1 MAADGS
7 IRVETKLDTKGF
19 EKGLEDVDKMCDNS
33 KKHIEKM
40 ADTLN
45 LTVGVDTSEVQD
57 GLEML
62 DELIKKARENDKT
75 DYTHTVNAQDPI
87 TDSIFPWDTY
97 EEQLKEVNAE
107 MAKMQIQTKAWT
119 DEDKTHFSELQGK
132 AASLQETLER
142 IRASLRKTNEIR
154 YNSDSLSKQMDDY
167 ASKTKEIKKYEEQL
181 IEVKTEMAK
190 MQMQTKFWTEEDKKH
205 FSELQEKA
213 AALKEALKEQQKD
226 DIKSINSD
234 VSGTVAGDD
243 FVSKIKNAEQYEATL
258 EKVKAKMQ
266 TIEQKTAKLAAKKGI
281 DGSDALSANREYQK
295 LKKQYDALIASAN
308 KFKHSSKGSFHAA
321 TDGAKNLGSS
331 MKSAIK
337 TMTKYTLAIFG
348 ARSGFYAVKNAIR
361 QVLSDNEKL
370 NNTVTAMK
378 GAFANALAP
387 VIERVVYWLK
397 YAFAYLNLFVKVLT
411 GVDMAAKYNA
421 KAINKQTEATKKNA
435 KATKEANAQLASFDE
450 KNVQSAN
457 NLNAAD
463 TESESPAAL
472 LDLPDVS
479 GGKFE
484 QICETIKA
492 HINEL
497 EMMLAVALLA
507 TGFILL
513 AVGQIPMGIACI
525 VAGITLAA
533 AAISGWGGLSAQ
545 VQNMITAIMAVAGTA
560 FLVLGIILCASG
572 FKIPVGI
579 AMIAAG
585 AALLIG
591 AAALNWSKLKK
602 IVEENI
608 GAIAAIVAGL
618 VLLVI
623 GMILCCAG
631 VSLPIGIALIA
642 AGAATLVTA
651 LALNW
656 GKLSNEVKIV
666 ALAITAI
673 LSGALIAVGAVV
685 AFCGANLPLGI
696 ALMAAGAIG
705 LVTSLTLMWNYLP
718 EKIKGIIQI
727 ILGIA
732 SAAMLALGII
742 LVATGAG
749 TALGVALI
757 VAGAAGLVSAATLN
771 KDAIVNW
778 ISDVWAKIKNFWNA
792 HIGFVFKPEWWR
804 KKFDCIK
811 QGMKDALNGVI
822 TAIETAVN
830 WIVSKVNIL
839 HFDLPD
845 AVAKK
850 VGFSSLGFNLP
861 YVHLPR
867 LAKGGI
873 VNNPGKGQAVIAG
886 EAGAEAIL
894 PLQNNTEWMD
904 MLVDKVADRVS
915 MNVVNRITIDGKDV
929 NSSNKKYDQR
939 FVFATNGGDL

>member
-1 MAADGS
+1 MSDGS
-7 IRVETKLDTKGF
+7 IRVETKLDTKGV
-19 EKGLEDVDKMCDNS
+19 EKGLEDIDKMCNDT
-33 KKHIEKM
+33 KKHLEDIAVSLNVKTNPVEIVSNAELNKAKKKLGEINSQIEKIR
-40 ADTLN
+40 
-45 LTVGVDTSEVQD
+45 SET
-57 GLEML
+57 
-62 DELIKKARENDKT
+62 DKLLPT
-75 DYTHTVNAQDPI
+75 AT
-87 TDSIFPWDTY
+87 
-97 EEQLKEVNAE
+97 
-107 MAKMQIQTKAWT
+107 T
-119 DEDKTHFSELQGK
+119 DEQAFNLLKMEEEETRKLVAEQENLNRAISDYEAKQAK
-132 AASLQETLER
+132 IAAE
-142 IRASLRKTNEIR
+142 
-154 YNSDSLSKQMDDY
+154 KQQ
-167 ASKTKEIKKYEEQL
+167 SGEIK
-181 IEVKTEMAK
+181 T
-190 MQMQTKFWTEEDKKH
+190 
-205 FSELQEKA
+205 
-213 AALKEALKEQQKD
+213 
-226 DIKSINSD
+226 INTD
-234 VSGTVAGDD
+234 VSGTASANN
-243 FVSKIKNAEQYEATL
+243 FVSKIKNADDYKNKLEQVKNRML
-258 EKVKAKMQ
+258 E
-266 TIEQKTAKLAAKKGI
+266 IEQETAKLSAEKGI
-281 DGSDALSANREYQK
+281 DSTEALKANKEYQK
-295 LKKQYDALIASAN
+295 LNKQYKALVDNADR
-308 KFKHSSKGSFHAA
+308 FKRSSKGGFDAA
-321 TDGAKNLGSS
+321 RDGAKSLGSS
-331 MKSAIK
+331 MKGLVK
-337 TMTKYTLAIFG
+337 TMSKYTLAIFG
-348 ARSGFYAVKNAIR
+348 ARSAFFAVKNAIR
-361 QVLSDNEKL
+361 QVLADNEQL

-378 GAFANALAP
+378 GVFANALAP

-397 YAFAYLNLFVKVLT
+397 YAFAYLNLFIKVLT
-411 GVDMAAKYNA
+411 GVDMVADYNA
-421 KAINKQTEATKKNA
+421 KALNKQAEATAKTA
-435 KATKEANAQLASFDE
+435 KATKEANNQLAAFDE
-450 KNVQSAN
+450 KNM
-457 NLNAAD
+457 LNDNTSNTAED
-463 TESESPAAL
+463 TSTSSSAAL
-472 LDLPDVS
+472 LELPDVS

-497 EMMLAVALLA
+497 EMMLAVALSA

-792 HIGFVFKPEWWR
+792 HIGYVFKKEWWK
-804 KKFDCIK
+804 KKFDTIK

-822 TAIETAVN
+822 DIIERTINSV
-830 WIVSKVNIL
+830 VSKLNSFRISI
-839 HFDLPD
+839 PD
-845 AVAKK
+845 WVPKYGGA
-850 VGFSSLGFNLP
+850 SLGFNIP
-861 YVHLPR
+861 YAHIPR
-867 LAKGGI
+867 LAKGAI
-873 VNNPGKGQAVIAG
+873 VNNPGKGRVVTVG

-904 MLVDKVADRVS
+904 VLVDKVAEAVS
-915 MNVVNRITIDGKDV
+915 MNVMNKIYLDGKEIH
-929 NSSNKKYDQR
+929 SSSRKYGSR
-939 FVFATNGGDL
+939 FDFATNGGVL

>member
-1 MAADGS
+1 MADGS

-19 EKGLEDVDKMCDNS
+19 EKGLEDVDKMCNGT
-33 KKHIEKM
+33 KKHLESLAESLNIKTNPIEIINNSQLAK
-40 ADTLN
+40 AKKK
-45 LTVGVDTSEVQD
+45 
-57 GLEML
+57 LE
-62 DELIKKARENDKT
+62 
-75 DYTHTVNAQDPI
+75 
-87 TDSIFPWDTY
+87 
-97 EEQLKEVNAE
+97 EVNAE
-107 MAKMQIQTKAWT
+107 VEKIQAQTDELLPKAETEEQVVNLLKLEEEQTKNLVA
-119 DEDKTHFSELQGK
+119 EQNNLNKAISEYEAKQEKIAAEKQQKELERQRQAEIK
-132 AASLQETLER
+132 AAEKQQKELER
-142 IRASLRKTNEIR
+142 QRQA
-154 YNSDSLSKQMDDY
+154 
-167 ASKTKEIKKYEEQL
+167 EIK
-181 IEVKTEMAK
+181 AA
-190 MQMQTKFWTEEDKKH
+190 
-205 FSELQEKA
+205 EK
-213 AALKEALKEQQKD
+213 QQNAD
-226 DIKSINSD
+226 VKSINSD

-295 LKKQYDALIASAN
+295 LKKQYDALIASAD
-308 KFKHSSKGSFHAA
+308 KFKRSSKGGFDAA
-321 TDGAKNLGSS
+321 ADGAKSLGSS

-361 QVLSDNEKL
+361 QVLSDNEEL

-411 GVDMAAKYNA
+411 GVDMAAQYNA

-435 KATKEANAQLASFDE
+435 KATKEANAQLAAFDE

-457 NLNAAD
+457 NQNATD
-463 TESESPAAL
+463 TGAENSAAL
-472 LDLPDVS
+472 LNLPDVS
-479 GGKFE
+479 GGQFE

-533 AAISGWGGLSAQ
+533 AAISGWGGLSTQ

-656 GKLSNEVKIV
+656 EKLSNEVKIV

-778 ISDVWAKIKNFWNA
+778 ISDVWARIKNFWNA
-792 HIGFVFKPEWWR
+792 HIGYVFKSEWWS

-811 QGMKDALNGVI
+811 QGMKNALNGVI

-873 VNNPGKGQAVIAG
+873 VNNPGRGQAVIAG

-929 NSSNKKYDQR
+929 NSSNKKYDSR
-939 FVFATNGGDL
+939 FAFATNGGVL

>member
-19 EKGLEDVDKMCDNS
+19 EKGLKDVYKICNGT
-33 KKHIEKM
+33 KKHLESIAESLNIKTNPIEIINNSQLAK
-40 ADTLN
+40 AKKKLEEIN
-45 LTVGVDTSEVQD
+45 AEVEKIQAQT
-57 GLEML
+57 
-62 DELIKKARENDKT
+62 DELLPKAET
-75 DYTHTVNAQDPI
+75 
-87 TDSIFPWDTY
+87 
-97 EEQLKEVNAE
+97 EEQVVNLLKLEE
-107 MAKMQIQTKAWT
+107 EQTKNLVA
-119 DEDKTHFSELQGK
+119 EQNNLNKAISE
-132 AASLQETLER
+132 
-142 IRASLRKTNEIR
+142 
-154 YNSDSLSKQMDDY
+154 
-167 ASKTKEIKKYEEQL
+167 YE
-181 IEVKTEMAK
+181 AK
-190 MQMQTKFWTEEDKKH
+190 
-205 FSELQEKA
+205 QEKIA
-213 AALKEALKEQQKD
+213 AEKQQKD

-295 LKKQYDALIASAN
+295 LKKQYDALIASAD
-308 KFKHSSKGSFHAA
+308 KFKRSSKGGFNAA
-321 TDGAKNLGSS
+321 ADGAKNLGSS
-331 MKSAIK
+331 MKSVIK

-411 GVDMAAKYNA
+411 GVDMAAQYNA

-533 AAISGWGGLSAQ
+533 IAIKDWSELSERTKTMIATIMAIAGGAFLAIGLILIGTGVKMPLGIAMVAIGAAMLVAAVALKWNEMSEKIRTVIS
-545 VQNMITAIMAVAGTA
+545 IIMAVVGVA
-560 FLVLGIILCASG
+560 FLVLGSILAFSG
-572 FKIPVGI
+572 TNLPLGI
-579 AMIAAG
+579 ALIALGAVALTATVALNWNTLKDNIQTILLAIMAVVSVALLVLGAVLAFSGAHLVLGIALIAAG
-585 AALLIG
+585 AVGLCTSLALMWNSLPEKVKNVISIIAAAVG
-591 AAALNWSKLKK
+591 AAL
-602 IVEENI
+602 IVLGVI
-608 GAIAAIVAGL
+608 LAAT
-618 VLLVI
+618 
-623 GMILCCAG
+623 G
-631 VSLPIGIALIA
+631 VNLPLGIALIA
-642 AGAATLVTA
+642 AGAATLVT
-651 LALNW
+651 
-656 GKLSNEVKIV
+656 
-666 ALAITAI
+666 
-673 LSGALIAVGAVV
+673 VGA
-685 AFCGANLPLGI
+685 
-696 ALMAAGAIG
+696 
-705 LVTSLTLMWNYLP
+705 
-718 EKIKGIIQI
+718 
-727 ILGIA
+727 
-732 SAAMLALGII
+732 
-742 LVATGAG
+742 
-749 TALGVALI
+749 
-757 VAGAAGLVSAATLN
+757 LN
-771 KDAIVNW
+771 KDTIVNW
-778 ISDVWAKIKNFWNA
+778 ISDVWARIKNFWNA
-792 HIGFVFKPEWWR
+792 HIGYVFKSEWWS

-811 QGMKDALNGVI
+811 QGMKNALNGVI
-822 TAIETAVN
+822 TVVENTINRVVGALNSFSIKIPN
-830 WIVSKVNIL
+830 WV
-839 HFDLPD
+839 PTY
-845 AVAKK
+845 
-850 VGFSSLGFNLP
+850 GGSSLGFNIP
-861 YVHLPR
+861 YAHLPR

-873 VNNPGKGQAVIAG
+873 VNNPGRGQAVIAG

-929 NSSNKKYDQR
+929 NSSNKKYDSR
-939 FVFATNGGDL
+939 FAFATNGGVL

>member
-19 EKGLEDVDKMCDNS
+19 EKGLEDVDKMCNGT
-33 KKHIEKM
+33 KKHLESIAESLNIKTNPIEIINNSQLAK
-40 ADTLN
+40 AKKKLEEIN
-45 LTVGVDTSEVQD
+45 AEVEKIQAQT
-57 GLEML
+57 
-62 DELIKKARENDKT
+62 DELLPKAET
-75 DYTHTVNAQDPI
+75 
-87 TDSIFPWDTY
+87 
-97 EEQLKEVNAE
+97 EEQVVNLLKLEE
-107 MAKMQIQTKAWT
+107 EQTKNLVA
-119 DEDKTHFSELQGK
+119 ERNNLNKAISE
-132 AASLQETLER
+132 
-142 IRASLRKTNEIR
+142 
-154 YNSDSLSKQMDDY
+154 
-167 ASKTKEIKKYEEQL
+167 YE
-181 IEVKTEMAK
+181 AK
-190 MQMQTKFWTEEDKKH
+190 
-205 FSELQEKA
+205 QEKIA
-213 AALKEALKEQQKD
+213 AEKQQKD
-226 DIKSINSD
+226 NIKSINSD

-295 LKKQYDALIASAN
+295 LKKQYDALIASAD
-308 KFKHSSKGSFHAA
+308 KFKRSSKGGFNAA
-321 TDGAKNLGSS
+321 ADGAKNLGSS
-331 MKSAIK
+331 MKSVIK

-397 YAFAYLNLFVKVLT
+397 YAFTYLNLFVKVLT
-411 GVDMAAKYNA
+411 GVDMAAQYNA

-533 AAISGWGGLSAQ
+533 IAIKDWSELSERTKTMIATIMAIAGGAFLAIGLILIGTGVKMPLGIAMVAIGAAMLVAAVALKWNEMSEKIRTVIS
-545 VQNMITAIMAVAGTA
+545 IIMAVVGVA
-560 FLVLGIILCASG
+560 FLVLGSILAFSG
-572 FKIPVGI
+572 TNLPLGI
-579 AMIAAG
+579 ALIALGAVALTATVALNWNTLKDNIQTILLAIMAVVSVALLVLGAVLAFSGAHLVLGIALIAAG
-585 AALLIG
+585 AVGLCTSLALMWNSLPEKVKNVISIIAAAVG
-591 AAALNWSKLKK
+591 AAL
-602 IVEENI
+602 IVLGVI
-608 GAIAAIVAGL
+608 LAAT
-618 VLLVI
+618 
-623 GMILCCAG
+623 G
-631 VSLPIGIALIA
+631 VNLPLGIALIA
-642 AGAATLVTA
+642 AGAATLVT
-651 LALNW
+651 
-656 GKLSNEVKIV
+656 
-666 ALAITAI
+666 
-673 LSGALIAVGAVV
+673 VGA
-685 AFCGANLPLGI
+685 
-696 ALMAAGAIG
+696 
-705 LVTSLTLMWNYLP
+705 
-718 EKIKGIIQI
+718 
-727 ILGIA
+727 
-732 SAAMLALGII
+732 
-742 LVATGAG
+742 
-749 TALGVALI
+749 
-757 VAGAAGLVSAATLN
+757 LN
-771 KDAIVNW
+771 KDTIVNW
-778 ISDVWAKIKNFWNA
+778 ISDVWAKIKAFWNA
-792 HIGFVFKPEWWR
+792 HIGYVFKSEWWS

-811 QGMKDALNGVI
+811 QGMKNALNGVI
-822 TAIETAVN
+822 TVVENTINRVVGALNSFSIKIPN
-830 WIVSKVNIL
+830 WV
-839 HFDLPD
+839 PTY
-845 AVAKK
+845 
-850 VGFSSLGFNLP
+850 GGSSLGFNIP
-861 YVHLPR
+861 YAHLPR

-873 VNNPGKGQAVIAG
+873 VNNPGRGQAVIAG

-929 NSSNKKYDQR
+929 NSSNKKYDSR
-939 FVFATNGGDL
+939 FAFATNGGVL

>member
-7 IRVETKLDTKGF
+7 IKIDTRIDTGAF
-19 EKGLEDVDKMCDNS
+19 EHTFEDIDKMCNGT
-33 KKHIEKM
+33 KKHLESIAESLNIKTNPIEIINNSQLAK
-40 ADTLN
+40 AKKKLEEIN
-45 LTVGVDTSEVQD
+45 AEVEKIQAQT
-57 GLEML
+57 
-62 DELIKKARENDKT
+62 DELLPKAET
-75 DYTHTVNAQDPI
+75 
-87 TDSIFPWDTY
+87 
-97 EEQLKEVNAE
+97 EEQVVNLLKLEE
-107 MAKMQIQTKAWT
+107 EQTKNLVA
-119 DEDKTHFSELQGK
+119 EQNNLNKAISEYGAKQEKIAAEKQQKELERQRQAEIK
-132 AASLQETLER
+132 AA
-142 IRASLRKTNEIR
+142 
-154 YNSDSLSKQMDDY
+154 
-167 ASKTKEIKKYEEQL
+167 
-181 IEVKTEMAK
+181 
-190 MQMQTKFWTEEDKKH
+190 
-205 FSELQEKA
+205 EK
-213 AALKEALKEQQKD
+213 QQKD

-295 LKKQYDALIASAN
+295 LKKQYDALIASAD
-308 KFKHSSKGSFHAA
+308 KFKRSSKGGFDTANS
-321 TDGAKNLGSS
+321 GAKKLGSS
-331 MKSAIK
+331 MKSVIK

-411 GVDMAAKYNA
+411 GVDMAAQYNA

-479 GGKFE
+479 GGQFE

-533 AAISGWGGLSAQ
+533 IAIKDWGELSERTKTMIATIMAIAGGAFLAIGLILIGTGVNLPLGIAMVAIGAAMLVTAVALKWNEMSEKIRTVIS
-545 VQNMITAIMAVAGTA
+545 IIMAVVGVA
-560 FLVLGIILCASG
+560 FLVLGSILAFSG
-572 FKIPVGI
+572 AHLPLGI
-579 AMIAAG
+579 ALIALGAVALTATIALNWNMLKDNIQTILLAIMAVVSVALLVLGAVLAFSGAHLVLGIALIAAG
-585 AALLIG
+585 AVGLCTSLALMWNSLPEKVKNVISIIAATVG
-591 AAALNWSKLKK
+591 AAL
-602 IVEENI
+602 IVLGVI
-608 GAIAAIVAGL
+608 LAAT
-618 VLLVI
+618 
-623 GMILCCAG
+623 G
-631 VSLPIGIALIA
+631 VNLPLGIALIA
-642 AGAATLVTA
+642 AGAATLVT
-651 LALNW
+651 
-656 GKLSNEVKIV
+656 
-666 ALAITAI
+666 
-673 LSGALIAVGAVV
+673 VGA
-685 AFCGANLPLGI
+685 
-696 ALMAAGAIG
+696 
-705 LVTSLTLMWNYLP
+705 
-718 EKIKGIIQI
+718 
-727 ILGIA
+727 
-732 SAAMLALGII
+732 
-742 LVATGAG
+742 
-749 TALGVALI
+749 
-757 VAGAAGLVSAATLN
+757 LN
-771 KDAIVNW
+771 KDTIVNW
-778 ISDVWAKIKNFWNA
+778 ISDVWARIKNFWNA
-792 HIGFVFKPEWWR
+792 HIGYVFKSEWWGR
-804 KKFDCIK
+804 KFDCIK
-811 QGMKDALNGVI
+811 QGMKNALNGVI
-822 TAIETAVN
+822 TVVENTINRVVGALNSFSIKIPN
-830 WIVSKVNIL
+830 WV
-839 HFDLPD
+839 PTY
-845 AVAKK
+845 
-850 VGFSSLGFNLP
+850 GGSSLGFNIP
-861 YVHLPR
+861 YAHLPR

-873 VNNPGKGQAVIAG
+873 VNNPGRGQAVIAG

-929 NSSNKKYDQR
+929 NSSNKKYDSR
-939 FVFATNGGDL
+939 FAFATNGGVL

>member
-19 EKGLEDVDKMCDNS
+19 EKGLKDVDKMCNGT
-33 KKHIEKM
+33 KKHLESIAESLNIKTNPIEIINNSQLAK
-40 ADTLN
+40 AKKKLEEIN
-45 LTVGVDTSEVQD
+45 AEVEKIQAQT
-57 GLEML
+57 
-62 DELIKKARENDKT
+62 DELLPKAET
-75 DYTHTVNAQDPI
+75 
-87 TDSIFPWDTY
+87 
-97 EEQLKEVNAE
+97 EEQVVNLLKLEE
-107 MAKMQIQTKAWT
+107 EQTKNLVA
-119 DEDKTHFSELQGK
+119 EQNNLNKAISEYEAKQEKIAAEKQQKELERQRQAEIK
-132 AASLQETLER
+132 AA
-142 IRASLRKTNEIR
+142 
-154 YNSDSLSKQMDDY
+154 
-167 ASKTKEIKKYEEQL
+167 
-181 IEVKTEMAK
+181 
-190 MQMQTKFWTEEDKKH
+190 
-205 FSELQEKA
+205 EK
-213 AALKEALKEQQKD
+213 QQKD

-295 LKKQYDALIASAN
+295 LKKQYDALMASAD
-308 KFKHSSKGSFHAA
+308 KFKRSSKGGFDTANS
-321 TDGAKNLGSS
+321 GAKKLGAS
-331 MKSAIK
+331 MKSAVK
-337 TMTKYTLAIFG
+337 SMAKYTLAIFG
-348 ARSGFYAVKNAIR
+348 AQAGFYAVKNAIR
-361 QVLSDNEKL
+361 QVLSDNEEL

-411 GVDMAAKYNA
+411 GVDMAAQYNA

-484 QICETIKA
+484 QICENIKA
-492 HINEL
+492 HLNEL
-497 EMMLAVALLA
+497 MIIAGWAMIAIGL
-507 TGFILL
+507 ILL
-513 AVGQIPMGIACI
+513 ALGQYPMGIACLI
-525 VAGITLAA
+525 AGIVLEAKA
-533 AAISGWGGLSAQ
+533 LGNWSQLSEEAQKMIS
-545 VQNMITAIMAVAGTA
+545 AIMGIAGTA
-560 FLVLGIILCASG
+560 F
-572 FKIPVGI
+572 
-579 AMIAAG
+579 
-585 AALLIG
+585 
-591 AAALNWSKLKK
+591 
-602 IVEENI
+602 
-608 GAIAAIVAGL
+608 
-618 VLLVI
+618 
-623 GMILCCAG
+623 
-631 VSLPIGIALIA
+631 
-642 AGAATLVTA
+642 
-651 LALNW
+651 
-656 GKLSNEVKIV
+656 
-666 ALAITAI
+666 
-673 LSGALIAVGAVV
+673 
-685 AFCGANLPLGI
+685 
-696 ALMAAGAIG
+696 
-705 LVTSLTLMWNYLP
+705 
-718 EKIKGIIQI
+718 
-727 ILGIA
+727 
-732 SAAMLALGII
+732 LALGII
-742 LVATGAG
+742 LCIAQQYPLGIALIV
-749 TALGVALI
+749 LGVAMIATAIALNWDGIKAKIEVVLDKIKQVILKSFLI
-757 VAGAAGLVSAATLN
+757 VLGIMLLTTGVGMPLGIALIVEGIKAIRSEETLDWEAIKTHVEAALTRVKNIITGYLMMVVGVLLCCSGVGIPLGVGLIIEGVRAIKSDEALDWEKMKNEIQATMETVKMYLLNAGAIVVGIFLCATGVSLPLGLALILSGIKAFKTGETINSDLILN
-771 KDAIVNW
+771 TVKDT
-778 ISDVWAKIKNFWNA
+778 WARIKAFWNA
-792 HIGFVFKPEWWR
+792 HIGYVFKKEWWSR
-804 KKFDCIK
+804 KFDCIK
-811 QGMKDALNGVI
+811 QGMKNALNGVI

-873 VNNPGKGQAVIAG
+873 VNNPGRGQAVIAG

-929 NSSNKKYDQR
+929 NSSNKKYDSR
-939 FVFATNGGDL
+939 FAFATNGGVL